1 MRSSWGFVH
10 GRASGQAKVCPD
22 LLRLDSLDPTF
33 WTIPDGLGPENLETT
48 HT

>member
-10 GRASGQAKVCPD
+10 GRASGQTKVCLD
-22 LLRLDSLDPTF
+22 SLRLNSLDPTF
-33 WTIPDGLGPENLETT
+33 WTIPDRLGPENLETT